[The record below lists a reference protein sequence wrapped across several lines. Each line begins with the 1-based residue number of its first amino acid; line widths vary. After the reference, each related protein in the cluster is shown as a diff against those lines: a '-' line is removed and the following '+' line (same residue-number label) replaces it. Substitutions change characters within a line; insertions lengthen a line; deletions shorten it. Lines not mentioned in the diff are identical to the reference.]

1 MSFFTVHWL
10 QILLAVVA
18 LTVIEV
24 FAKKKY
30 NRPGRWLNGVT
41 IFLRW
46 LLVAVAFC
54 VILVAIRPLRDLES
68 APFIPGGSGAD
79 AVKTNIDELK
89 WLLTILAGFAVITA
103 IAQAAAAWFSALT
116 YDKQAKA
123 KLEEIDDVLS
133 DFRAR
138 YPIFADVEEKRNQA
152 HEVLVAT
159 LRRVFAPE
167 DPHTDPT
174 EAITWVENFYG
185 QLEVEKRQL
194 ILSVESFASV
204 DLHPP
209 RKGSEVQ
216 NLKLFALFY
225 HAKSRFERE
234 IPNTASFA
242 DLERAEGYLL
252 LAIRK
257 APSDF
262 TLYNELGN
270 LYVTMSEH
278 SGKLP
283 KTYPDYLKAAEKQFE
298 ESRDYRKNQQRAYYN
313 LAYIESRRGNSET
326 ARDLLSKAL
335 KYNTW
340 QKVAPPNSIEAYVY
354 YNLGCCE
361 ARIIARNAGCSSRIG
376 MAQAK
381 SALSHLEKASE
392 LGQIQV
398 EYVETDYT
406 NGAVGDLKELYDK
419 ADPALRTKL
428 DNLKTALVREHT
440 KKPQPTFP
448 DTVAEALRMIR
459 SSARERFK
467 SNP

>member
-1 MSFFTVHWL
+1 MSFLAAHWL
-10 QILLAVVA
+10 PLLVGVAVLVVA
-18 LTVIEV
+18 LVV
-24 FAKKKY
+24 VAALAKKY
-30 NRPGRWLNGVT
+30 TRPGRWQNVMT

-46 LLVAVAFC
+46 LFVGVAFC
-54 VILVAIRPLRDLES
+54 VILAAILPLRHLEQ
-68 APFIPGGSGAD
+68 AAFVPGGSGPD
-79 AVKTNIDELK
+79 VIKSNIDELK

-123 KLEEIDDVLS
+123 KLEEINTVLA

-138 YPIFADVEEKRNQA
+138 YPVFADVEEKRNQA

-159 LRRVFAPE
+159 LRRVFAQG
-167 DPHTDPT
+167 DPHADPT
-174 EAITWVENFYG
+174 EAVTWVENFYG
-185 QLEVEKRQL
+185 QLEVQKRQL

-209 RKGSEVQ
+209 RRGSEVH

-225 HAKSRFERE
+225 HAKARFEKE
-234 IPNTASFA
+234 IPNTATFA

-257 APSDF
+257 SPSNF

-283 KTYPDYLKAAEKQFE
+283 KTYPNYLKAAEKQFE

-313 LAYIESRRGNSET
+313 LAYIYAKRDNFEK
-326 ARDLLSKAL
+326 ARDLLLEAL
-335 KYNTW
+335 KHNTW
-340 QKVAPPNSIEAYVY
+340 QKVPPPNSIAAYIH
-354 YNLGCCE
+354 YNLGCYE
-361 ARIIARNAGCSSRIG
+361 ARIIARSTSSSSRIG
-376 MAQAK
+376 TTQAK
-381 SALSHLEKASE
+381 SVLTHLKKASE
-392 LGQIQV
+392 LGQIQTEFV
-398 EYVETDYT
+398 DTDYT
-406 NGAVGDLKELYDK
+406 NGAEGDIRELYDR
-419 ADPALRTKL
+419 ADPALRAEL
-428 DNLKTALVREHT
+428 DDLRTALVREHT

-448 DTVAEALRMIR
+448 DTVAEALRMIWN
-459 SSARERFK
+459 SAKERF
-467 SNP
+467 